1 MKKFDFDKFADKLSS
16 VGKVIGFVSICISV
30 LYRLNTTFGI
40 YEAYKKKIAENKA
53 KKEALKK
60 ETSKQ
65 EVVK

>member
-1 MKKFDFDKFADKLSS
+1 
-16 VGKVIGFVSICISV
+16 

-53 KKEALKK
+53 KKDALKK